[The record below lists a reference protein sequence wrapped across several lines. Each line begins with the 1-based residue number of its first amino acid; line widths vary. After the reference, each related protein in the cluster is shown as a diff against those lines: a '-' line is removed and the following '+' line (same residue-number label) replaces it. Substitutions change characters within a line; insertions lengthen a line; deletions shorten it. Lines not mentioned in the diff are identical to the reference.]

1 MLKRKLCFLV
11 FFQVNETSRSSVTAI
26 LSRFFGSTATGAGRS
41 RRRPCIPNAAYIRA
55 GLRTTLLVIA
65 AFGPSACAGMDGIA
79 QVGHTT
85 YNVEKLGH
93 GAYSVR
99 TRIIGPMGDADHAK
113 ADNIQAATKYC
124 AKKGLA
130 MTAIS
135 DKGSGGLAPEDTL
148 TFRCGLP
155 AKTT

>member
-1 MLKRKLCFLV
+1 MLKRKLCFLR
-11 FFQVNETSRSSVTAI
+11 FLQLAKTSTSGAMAA
-26 LSRFFGSTATGAGRS
+26 LSRFVGCTAAGAGRF
-41 RRRPCIPNAAYIRA
+41 RRPPCSAEATYIRA
-55 GLRTTLLVIA
+55 GLRATLLTIA
-65 AFGPSACAGMDGIA
+65 AFGPSACAGVDGIA

-93 GAYSVR
+93 GTYSVR
-99 TRIIGPMGDADHAK
+99 TRITNPIGDVDHAK
-113 ADNIQAATKYC
+113 ADNLQAATKYC
-124 AKKGLA
+124 TKKGLV
-130 MTAIS
+130 MTVIS